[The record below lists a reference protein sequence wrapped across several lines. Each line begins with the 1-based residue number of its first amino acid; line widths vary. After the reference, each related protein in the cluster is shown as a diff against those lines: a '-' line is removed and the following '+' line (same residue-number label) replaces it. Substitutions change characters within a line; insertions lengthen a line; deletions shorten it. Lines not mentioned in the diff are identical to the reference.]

1 MFIALTT
8 LFFATLATAVPQAGG
23 GSGYAAAGNKYS
35 GGGCN
40 PNNLIFGDPIYVSN
54 NCTPLDRFG
63 GGAAI
68 GSYQTGF
75 VSPGCTGTLNTI
87 HGEGQDMLT
96 VL

>member
-1 MFIALTT
+1 MFTALTT
-8 LFFATLATAVPQAGG
+8 LFLATLVTAQSGSSYVAT
-23 GSGYAAAGNKYS
+23 GNKYS

-54 NCTPLDRFG
+54 GCTPLDRFG

-68 GSYQTGF
+68 GSYQTAF
-75 VSPGCTGTLNTI
+75 VSPGCTGTLKFTY
-87 HGEGQDMLT
+87 GEERDMLT